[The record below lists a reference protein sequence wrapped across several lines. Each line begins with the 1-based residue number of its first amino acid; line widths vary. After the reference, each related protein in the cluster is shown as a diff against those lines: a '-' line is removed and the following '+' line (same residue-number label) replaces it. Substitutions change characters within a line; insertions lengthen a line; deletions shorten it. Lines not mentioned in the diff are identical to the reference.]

1 MKSKF
6 MKSMQLLWQ
15 ASPTVDEED
24 ETLREKENARQDC
37 SVDPDLA
44 KEYVRALTEEQIP
57 QPLLDKMADL
67 INESIP
73 ELVRQSI
80 DKEAEKR
87 NIYNHLLSPFT
98 DYIRFIYEKIQ
109 TEGSSQWKQDE
120 IRLKEQVKELNDYIH
135 ELSSKQEEFQSQY
148 LSAERQK
155 RALGERVHE
164 LEMRIVTFEAEKEQ
178 SDMEKSALNNKLKV
192 AAVQE
197 KNKADELAA
206 LQEEKSRLEQEL
218 VKARQIDRSLPDKLR
233 EATEK
238 ANSLQKQLDT
248 IVAKQQDAD
257 NALGILQTENTGLRE
272 EIDRIMI
279 ENKDLHESLTKV
291 LHAKDDAV
299 RQAVEREEMLKR
311 KVDSLLLE
319 KQQLSDLSV
328 SKENE
333 IESVRNEL
341 RVLTEELEKQKSA
354 DEMLNETLEAKARL
368 EAALSESED
377 QMRSLKQNIENEE
390 RRSGELQSSVKLL
403 ESRIDLLEKE
413 KNGVS
418 ALLEKKSAELE
429 IQRKQS
435 EEIGASLKDM
445 ADLKHQLLVANDM
458 LAAVKSQRQELFAE
472 IEKEKSERTELQQKL
487 LVSEETVRQ
496 FENDQ
501 QIDRKNIRALMA
513 EIDALKDE
521 LKKNTRDSRF
531 LDEPEELD
539 WLVPTR
545 PDTPEEIARKKAEKK
560 LQEKELM
567 AEEEKT
573 EIKPDPSQMSL
584 W

>member
-1 MKSKF
+1 

-15 ASPTVDEED
+15 TSPVTNEED
-24 ETLREKENARQDC
+24 EVLQEKESARQDC
-37 SVDPDLA
+37 SIDPALA

-164 LEMRIVTFEAEKEQ
+164 LEMRIVTFEADKEQ

-218 VKARQIDRSLPDKLR
+218 AKVQQVDLSLPDKLQK
-233 EATEK
+233 ATEK
-238 ANSLQKQLDT
+238 AENLQKHLDSV
-248 IVAKQQDAD
+248 IAKQQDAD
-257 NALGILQTENTGLRE
+257 NAFVTLQTENAGLQDE
-272 EIDRIMI
+272 LDQMI
-279 ENKDLHESLTKV
+279 AENKELHESLTKV

-319 KQQLSDLSV
+319 KQQLFDLSV

-333 IESVRNEL
+333 IESARNEL
-341 RVLTEELEKQKSA
+341 RILTEELEKQKNA
-354 DEMLNETLEAKARL
+354 DKMLTETLDAKARL

-377 QMRSLKQNIENEE
+377 QVRSLKQNIGNEE

-403 ESRIDLLEKE
+403 E
-413 KNGVS
+413 
-418 ALLEKKSAELE
+418 KKSAELDA
-429 IQRKQS
+429 QRKQT
-435 EEIGASLKDM
+435 EETEANLRDM
-445 ADLKHQLLVANDM
+445 IDIKHQLLVANDM
-458 LAAVKSQRQELFAE
+458 LAAVKAQRQDLFAE
-472 IEKEKSERTELQQKL
+472 VEKEKSERTELQQKL
-487 LVSEETVRQ
+487 LISEETLRQ

-513 EIDALKDE
+513 EIDVLKDE
-521 LKKNTRDSRF
+521 LKKNSRDSRF

-573 EIKPDPSQMSL
+573 EVKPDPSQMSL

>member
-1 MKSKF
+1 M
-6 MKSMQLLWQ
+6 
-15 ASPTVDEED
+15 
-24 ETLREKENARQDC
+24 
-37 SVDPDLA
+37 
-44 KEYVRALTEEQIP
+44 
-57 QPLLDKMADL
+57 
-67 INESIP
+67 
-73 ELVRQSI
+73 
-80 DKEAEKR
+80 
-87 NIYNHLLSPFT
+87 
-98 DYIRFIYEKIQ
+98 
-109 TEGSSQWKQDE
+109 
-120 IRLKEQVKELNDYIH
+120 NDYIH

-164 LEMRIVTFEAEKEQ
+164 LEMRIVTFEADKEQ

-218 VKARQIDRSLPDKLR
+218 AKVQQVDLSLPDKLQK
-233 EATEK
+233 ATEK
-238 ANSLQKQLDT
+238 AENLQKHLDSV
-248 IVAKQQDAD
+248 IAKQQDAD
-257 NALGILQTENTGLRE
+257 NAFVTLQTENAGLQDE
-272 EIDRIMI
+272 LDQMI
-279 ENKDLHESLTKV
+279 AENKELHESLTKV

-319 KQQLSDLSV
+319 KQQLFDLSV

-333 IESVRNEL
+333 IESARNEL
-341 RVLTEELEKQKSA
+341 RILTEELEKQKNA
-354 DEMLNETLEAKARL
+354 DKMLTETLDAKARL

-377 QMRSLKQNIENEE
+377 QVRSLKQNIGNEE

-413 KNGVS
+413 KKDVS
-418 ALLEKKSAELE
+418 ALLEKKSAELDA
-429 IQRKQS
+429 QRKQT
-435 EEIGASLKDM
+435 EETEANLRDM
-445 ADLKHQLLVANDM
+445 IDIKHQLLVANDM
-458 LAAVKSQRQELFAE
+458 LAAVKAQRQDLFAE
-472 IEKEKSERTELQQKL
+472 VEKEKSERTELQQKL
-487 LVSEETVRQ
+487 LISEETLRQ

-513 EIDALKDE
+513 EIDVLKDE
-521 LKKNTRDSRF
+521 LKKNSRDSRF

-573 EIKPDPSQMSL
+573 EVKPDPSQMSL

>member
-1 MKSKF
+1 M
-6 MKSMQLLWQ
+6 
-15 ASPTVDEED
+15 
-24 ETLREKENARQDC
+24 
-37 SVDPDLA
+37 
-44 KEYVRALTEEQIP
+44 
-57 QPLLDKMADL
+57 
-67 INESIP
+67 
-73 ELVRQSI
+73 
-80 DKEAEKR
+80 
-87 NIYNHLLSPFT
+87 
-98 DYIRFIYEKIQ
+98 
-109 TEGSSQWKQDE
+109 
-120 IRLKEQVKELNDYIH
+120 KEQVKELNDYIH

-218 VKARQIDRSLPDKLR
+218 AKARQVDLSLPDKLQK
-233 EATEK
+233 ATEK
-238 ANSLQKQLDT
+238 AENLQKQLDSV
-248 IVAKQQDAD
+248 IARQQNAD
-257 NALGILQTENTGLRE
+257 NAFVSLQTENAGLQDELGR
-272 EIDRIMI
+272 MI
-279 ENKDLHESLTKV
+279 TENKELHESLTKV
-291 LHAKDDAV
+291 LHAKEDAV

-319 KQQLSDLSV
+319 KQQLFDLSV

-333 IESVRNEL
+333 IESARNEL
-341 RVLTEELEKQKSA
+341 RVLTEELEKQKNA
-354 DEMLNETLEAKARL
+354 DKMLTETLDANARL

-377 QMRSLKQNIENEE
+377 QVRSLKQNIGNEE
-390 RRSGELQSSVKLL
+390 RKNGELQSSVKLL

-418 ALLEKKSAELE
+418 TLLEKKSAELDA
-429 IQRKQS
+429 QRKQS
-435 EEIGASLKDM
+435 EETEANLRDM
-445 ADLKHQLLVANDM
+445 TDIKHQLLVANDM
-458 LAAVKSQRQELFAE
+458 LAAVKAQRQDLFAE
-472 IEKEKSERTELQQKL
+472 VEKVKSERTELQQKL
-487 LVSEETVRQ
+487 LISEETVRQ

-513 EIDALKDE
+513 EIDVLKDE
-521 LKKNTRDSRF
+521 LKKSSRDSRF

>member
-37 SVDPDLA
+37 SVDPNLA

-120 IRLKEQVKELNDYIH
+120 IRLKDQVKELNDYIH

-218 VKARQIDRSLPDKLR
+218 VKARQIDQSLPDKLR

-354 DEMLNETLEAKARL
+354 DEMLNETLDAKARL

-429 IQRKQS
+429 I
-435 EEIGASLKDM
+435 
-445 ADLKHQLLVANDM
+445 
-458 LAAVKSQRQELFAE
+458 
-472 IEKEKSERTELQQKL
+472 
-487 LVSEETVRQ
+487 
-496 FENDQ
+496 
-501 QIDRKNIRALMA
+501 
-513 EIDALKDE
+513 
-521 LKKNTRDSRF
+521 
-531 LDEPEELD
+531 
-539 WLVPTR
+539 
-545 PDTPEEIARKKAEKK
+545 
-560 LQEKELM
+560 
-567 AEEEKT
+567 
-573 EIKPDPSQMSL
+573 
-584 W
+584 